1 MSFIPLPISYNFKKG
16 NKSQNYNQY
25 CEKQIAQTL
34 IRKTNQSINQSI
46 KEQDSGPV
54 QNKVRR

>member
-1 MSFIPLPISYNFKKG
+1 ML
-16 NKSQNYNQY
+16 
-25 CEKQIAQTL
+25 
-34 IRKTNQSINQSI
+34 RKTNRSDIDKKNKSINQSI